1 MVVDDHNSVF
11 RRLRITSS
19 MPISK
24 AISMNYFFPR
34 QKKLCKKKK
43 TKNLK
48 GIEESLEIGII
59 RSSDACR

>member
-19 MPISK
+19 MPVSK

-34 QKKLCKKKK
+34 QKKILKK
-43 TKNLK
+43 KNLK